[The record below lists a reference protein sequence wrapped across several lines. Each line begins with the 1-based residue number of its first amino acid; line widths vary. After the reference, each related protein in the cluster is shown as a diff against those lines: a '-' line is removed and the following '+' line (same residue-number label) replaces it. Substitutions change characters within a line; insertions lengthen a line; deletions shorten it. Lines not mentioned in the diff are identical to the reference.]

1 MEILRIFLA
10 VFFSGIASLQVELS
24 LLREA
29 TFILGSTAFTNSYI
43 ISIFLSGLAL
53 GSYGGNIL
61 VRLFKGKARGFFLIS
76 QAINILL
83 LLFFLY
89 TKNFIF
95 YGNLGDYA
103 RLFIIIYFGFIT
115 IVPSIVAGMSFA
127 FFLNMLYEFGEQHIA
142 LVYAISTAG
151 NVLGGLNHG
160 IVLVPYYGMLATY
173 LVAIVS
179 TGLAMLC
186 IARLQWLRV
195 VPLILLVGGSIILA
209 TRHNPMPT
217 AMKKA
222 LLWSKDD
229 IYGLV
234 QVVDRSDKWKGQNN
248 ERGIDLLI
256 HNRHNCSNAEREM
269 NWHKASARYAME
281 LLDNSAKDV
290 LMLGYCSGSTIL
302 HFLSYQSVSKVI
314 AVDMNKAVMEAS
326 RLFFPHIHEAISKDN
341 RAVVIV
347 DEFRNYLRRQP
358 SSMKYDIVIID
369 ITIDDPYYL
378 SMFTR
383 EFFEDI
389 YKYLQ
394 NPGVMFFNSYQEFL
408 RTGADVFD
416 HLFCV
421 KNLEYEKSF
430 FFFTNF
436 SPTQEKS
443 GQFYEAFPTKQTG
456 RVYTNGKVYR
466 VEPSTPNV
474 REECLS

>member
-10 VFFSGIASLQVELS
+10 VFFAGIASLQIELS

-61 VRLFKGKARGFFLIS
+61 VRLFKGKARGLFLMS
-76 QAINILL
+76 QALNILV

-103 RLFIIIYFGFIT
+103 RLFILIYFFSVT
-115 IVPSIVAGMSFA
+115 IVPSTVAGMAFA
-127 FFLNMLYEFGEQHIA
+127 LFLNMLYEFGERHIA
-142 LVYAISTAG
+142 LVYAISTIG

-186 IARLQWLRV
+186 IMRPQWLRV
-195 VPLILLVGGSIILA
+195 VSLILLVGGSIMLA
-209 TRHNPMPT
+209 TRHKPMPT
-217 AMKKA
+217 AMKQA

-234 QVVDRSDKWKGQNN
+234 QVVDRSDKWQGQNN

-256 HNRHNCSNAEREM
+256 HNRHNCSNAERDI
-269 NWHKASARYAME
+269 NWHKASARYTME
-281 LLDNSAKDV
+281 LMDNLAKDV
-290 LMLGYCSGSTIL
+290 LILGYCSGSTIL
-302 HFLSYQSVSKVI
+302 QFLGYQDITKVI
-314 AVDMNKAVMEAS
+314 SVEMNKTVIEAS
-326 RLFFPHIHEAISKDN
+326 KLFFPYIYEIVSKDN
-341 RAVVIV
+341 RSVIIV

-358 SSMKYDIVIID
+358 LSAKFDIIMID
-369 ITIDDPYYL
+369 ITIEDPYYL

-389 YKYLQ
+389 YKRLRT
-394 NPGVMFFNSYQEFL
+394 PGVMFFNSYQEFL

-421 KNLEYEKSF
+421 KNREYEASF

-443 GQFYEAFPTKQTG
+443 EQFYEAFPAKHAG
-456 RVYTNGKVYR
+456 HVYTNSKVYR
-466 VEPSTPNV
+466 VLPSVPAV
-474 REECLS
+474 KERCLS

>member
-1 MEILRIFLA
+1 
-10 VFFSGIASLQVELS
+10 
-24 LLREA
+24 
-29 TFILGSTAFTNSYI
+29 
-43 ISIFLSGLAL
+43 
-53 GSYGGNIL
+53 
-61 VRLFKGKARGFFLIS
+61 
-76 QAINILL
+76 
-83 LLFFLY
+83 
-89 TKNFIF
+89 
-95 YGNLGDYA
+95 
-103 RLFIIIYFGFIT
+103 
-115 IVPSIVAGMSFA
+115 MSFA
-127 FFLNMLYEFGEQHIA
+127 LFLNMLYDLGERHIA

-160 IVLVPYYGMLATY
+160 IVLVPYFGMLATY
-173 LVAIVS
+173 LVTIVS
-179 TGLAMLC
+179 TGLAMLF
-186 IARLQWLRV
+186 IVRFQWFRV
-195 VPLILLVGGSIILA
+195 APLILLVGGSIVLA
-209 TRHNPMPT
+209 TWYNPMP
-217 AMKKA
+217 ASMKKA

-234 QVVDRSDKWKGQNN
+234 QIVDRSDKWKGQNN

-256 HNRHNCSNAEREM
+256 HNKHNCSNAEHEM
-269 NWHKASARYAME
+269 NWRKASARYAME
-281 LLDNSAKDV
+281 LLDGSAKDV

-302 HFLSYQSVSKVI
+302 HFLSYKSVSKVI

-326 RLFFPHIHEAISKDN
+326 RLFFPHIHETISKDN

-358 SSMKYDIVIID
+358 LSMKFDIVIID

-389 YKYLQ
+389 YKHLQ

-421 KNLEYEKSF
+421 KNHEYEKSF

-436 SPTQEKS
+436 ALTQEKHE
-443 GQFYEAFPTKQTG
+443 QFYEAFPTKQAG
-456 RVYTNGKVYR
+456 RVYTNNKVYR
-466 VEPSTPNV
+466 ILPTISTV
-474 REECLS
+474 REQCLS